1 MKERLKSYHLAR
13 FLLIIVSFITLLF
26 ISWIIYKTTEV
37 VCLLD
42 DSRTILER
50 LKAVPF
56 HPEKSFIVVVIL
68 YLLIFGNLLIRE
80 LFCDEIDPT
89 IIILLSFFELIITLL
104 ILGILDFSF
113 KYILLV
119 PIANGITYLP
129 NKWWK
134 TFYTTVVVLCF
145 VFIDYQIISIRF
157 SVFSVEDFI
166 NYHPTITRAYIL
178 GLRNIL
184 FFISEALFITFI
196 VLELQNV
203 LEESQRIKSL
213 NEELKMNKEKLEFAN
228 VQLQNYAE
236 RVEEIAKIRERNR
249 LAREIHDTVGHY
261 LTGITLGLTATEELM
276 KQKPNMVLE
285 QLKRLKDLAQQG
297 LVDIRR
303 SLKELRPDMLEKG
316 KLSAAIKKLAYEI
329 NSNTTK
335 KIDIDIIGNI
345 DELTPALD
353 ETIYRI
359 IQESITNAIRHGDAT
374 QIKLNINV
382 DDRNIHLS
390 IIDNGVGT
398 SEIKEGFGLH
408 YMKQRVLDHNG
419 FLEIETQPG
428 KGMGVFVFIPKSGA
442 QYHD

>member
-145 VFIDYQIISIRF
+145 VFIDYQIISIWF

-203 LEESQRIKSL
+203 LEESQRIKRL

-428 KGMGVFVFIPKSGA
+428 KGMGVFVFIPRSGA

>member
-1 MKERLKSYHLAR
+1 
-13 FLLIIVSFITLLF
+13 
-26 ISWIIYKTTEV
+26 
-37 VCLLD
+37 
-42 DSRTILER
+42 
-50 LKAVPF
+50 
-56 HPEKSFIVVVIL
+56 
-68 YLLIFGNLLIRE
+68 
-80 LFCDEIDPT
+80 
-89 IIILLSFFELIITLL
+89 
-104 ILGILDFSF
+104 
-113 KYILLV
+113 
-119 PIANGITYLP
+119 
-129 NKWWK
+129 
-134 TFYTTVVVLCF
+134 
-145 VFIDYQIISIRF
+145 
-157 SVFSVEDFI
+157 
-166 NYHPTITRAYIL
+166 
-178 GLRNIL
+178 L

-203 LEESQRIKSL
+203 LEESQRIKRL

-428 KGMGVFVFIPKSGA
+428 KGMGVFVFIPRSGA